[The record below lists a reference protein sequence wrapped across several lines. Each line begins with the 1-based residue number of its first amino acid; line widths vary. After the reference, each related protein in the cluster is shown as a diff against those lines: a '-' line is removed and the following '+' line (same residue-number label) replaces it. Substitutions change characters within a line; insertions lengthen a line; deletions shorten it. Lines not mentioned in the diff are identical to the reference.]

1 MGDDGFILGDGG
13 WWWIILGC
21 GEWWW
26 EYWVMVGGGG
36 IFWVVVGGGGWWC
49 EVAQFII
56 ASLMPLL

>member
-1 MGDDGFILGDGG
+1 
-13 WWWIILGC
+13 
-21 GEWWW
+21 
-26 EYWVMVGGGG
+26 MVGGGG